1 MSACPCQL
9 KGVGMQFLSPF
20 KILPLLVVCVAVA
33 HPVWAQDRGSVEGFG
48 GWTIGQISTGGSSTE
63 GSLFRSMNL
72 GAKAA
77 FDLTPGIQAVAEF
90 GHMGN
95 VLPPLVNTA
104 ISFLPYEVSVSAIY
118 GAGGVPLLAAPH
130 SSVTPYGEA
139 IAGFSRLLVGIP
151 GGAAAQTI
159 ADIALGFGGR
169 TSPMVG
175 LGAGILMRKG
185 SLVVDLGYR
194 YRQIFPNTVIETVS
208 GADQGLRSSSIQAG
222 IGVRF

>member
-1 MSACPCQL
+1 MR
-9 KGVGMQFLSPF
+9 FLYPF

-48 GWTIGQISTGGSSTE
+48 GWTIGQLSTGGSST
-63 GSLFRSMNL
+63 GNSSLFRSMNL
-72 GAKAA
+72 GAKGA
-77 FDLTPGIQAVAEF
+77 FDFTPGIQGVAEF

-118 GAGGVPLLAAPH
+118 GAGGVRLLAAPH
-130 SSVTPYGEA
+130 ASVTPYGEA
-139 IAGFSRLLVGIP
+139 TAGFSRLLVGIP

-194 YRQIFPNTVIETVS
+194 YRQIFPNTTIETVL
-208 GADQGLRSSSIQAG
+208 GVDQGLRSSSIQAG